1 MSSWTSE
8 HTFEHPWEDVVRAA
22 FRKYPNPCNPAVK
35 GVDVVDRSVC
45 PKGTIQTHRL
55 LSTEFPLPEVAARII
70 GAAEKSLIS
79 EHSTLNAPNKMFK
92 LESRNLLGANSHSMH
107 VSEHSKFD
115 PSQSTYNLQS
125 KNLTLGHLVTVH
137 ERLEYFPHP
146 QDQTKTCLK
155 QQSTVKVN
163 VPFLSG
169 YLEKLLIENFEK
181 NAHKGRNG
189 IEWVMNK
196 IKEEDANKV
205 PLQSSP
211 DILTQIET
219 KFIKEA
225 EDLKFNMDNFLKNAQ
240 ATGSPL

>member
-55 LSTEFPLPEVAARII
+55 LSTEFPLPEVAAR
-70 GAAEKSLIS
+70 
-79 EHSTLNAPNKMFK
+79 
-92 LESRNLLGANSHSMH
+92 LLGANSHSMH

>member
-92 LESRNLLGANSHSMH
+92 LESR
-107 VSEHSKFD
+107 
-115 PSQSTYNLQS
+115 
-125 KNLTLGHLVTVH
+125 NLTLGHLVTVH